1 MSAHKGEGQCEVEQA
16 RERAREQEK
25 DREMWQSKIFL
36 ELISIVQKCGIVIV
50 GRGSERGRTREG
62 ER

>member
-1 MSAHKGEGQCEVEQA
+1 MSAHKGEGQFEVEQA

-36 ELISIVQKCGIVIV
+36 ELISIVQKCGICDCW
-50 GRGSERGRTREG
+50 ERERER
-62 ER
+62 EN